1 MSDNMKDILGVTCW
15 CLLILIIGMTLGQ
28 KSTAISSE
36 KELINLSIKKTKLSI
51 KLLNNKVIGEC
62 HERT

>member
-1 MSDNMKDILGVTCW
+1 MSENMKAILGVTCW
-15 CLLILIIGMTLGQ
+15 SLLILIIGMTLGQ

-36 KELINLSIKKTKLSI
+36 QELINLSIKKTKLSI

-62 HERT
+62 HE